1 MRELKQAAGKA
12 QLPLQSGLLSGLL
25 FGVLSGMLFGIAGC
39 ATKQTGYSDFD
50 VGTDFSTYQSFSWIP
65 GKALVLTSPDPV
77 NPALEGFLKAAV
89 QDNLSGRGYRYTAN
103 AEEADML
110 IGFAVGSTST
120 VRTTA
125 FTESYRQSQIVGSM
139 LETEVVNQ
147 ESMEGG
153 IVIDIYDQASGEKKW
168 MGWTETEIT
177 RSDQVNLQPA
187 VREQV
192 GIVLAHFPPDL

>member
-1 MRELKQAAGKA
+1 MHRLELFGLLSGA
-12 QLPLQSGLLSGLL
+12 LFGLLSGLT
-25 FGVLSGMLFGIAGC
+25 GC

-50 VGTDFSTYQSFSWIP
+50 VGTDFSKYQSFSWIP

-77 NPALEGFLKAAV
+77 NPALEGFLKKAV
-89 QDNLSGRGYRYTAN
+89 QDNLSGRGYRYTTN
-103 AEEADML
+103 ADEADMV
-110 IGFAVGSTST
+110 IGFSIGSST
-120 VRTTA
+120 TIRTTA
-125 FTESYRQSQIVGSM
+125 FTESHRQAELVGST
-139 LETEVVNQ
+139 LEAEVVNQ
-147 ESMEGG
+147 ESMAGG